1 MELVLNTFGTSL
13 NRDNEAFVVSNKKG
27 RQRVPVDGVTSIQI
41 GRGVQV
47 TSDAVLLAIEHEIDV
62 LFMDRGGMP
71 EGRVWS
77 PRYGSI
83 STIRKGQIK
92 FLADRAALQ
101 WIKQIVSEK
110 ISNQQALLL
119 MMDGGDRE
127 ALLMRDRVI
136 YRLDRFREK
145 VEAADGYSVVECAPQ
160 LRGWEGAAS
169 KAYFDAYSAFL
180 PEDFRFSCRSQHP
193 ALDPVNALLNYGY
206 GILYGQIEGELI
218 KTGIDPYVGV
228 LHRDN
233 YNRPVLVYDVIER
246 YRIWIDFVVAH
257 LVCQRVVTD
266 DLYSVQADGSC
277 WLEILGRRVLIQ
289 SVNDYLDE
297 VVDIGGIARSRAV
310 HIMLYCQRL
319 AQKFK
324 QYL

>member
-1 MELVLNTFGTSL
+1 MCCLWIEAACLRGESGVRVTARSPQYV
-13 NRDNEAFVVSNKKG
+13 RDKSN
-27 RQRVPVDGVTSIQI
+27 
-41 GRGVQV
+41 
-47 TSDAVLLAIEHEIDV
+47 
-62 LFMDRGGMP
+62 
-71 EGRVWS
+71 
-77 PRYGSI
+77 
-83 STIRKGQIK
+83 

-145 VEAADGYSVVECAPQ
+145 VEAADGSSVVECAPQ

-206 GILYGQIEGELI
+206 GILYGRIEGELI

-233 YNRPVLVYDVIER
+233 YYIGD
-246 YRIWIDFVVAH
+246 
-257 LVCQRVVTD
+257 
-266 DLYSVQADGSC
+266 
-277 WLEILGRRVLIQ
+277 RRVAAHRPSATL
-289 SVNDYLDE
+289 
-297 VVDIGGIARSRAV
+297 
-310 HIMLYCQRL
+310 
-319 AQKFK
+319 
-324 QYL
+324 